1 MQQKGF
7 LQWNQTITLFRE
19 LNDMINTRFLIRKM
33 TIKDIDRVMII
44 ENESFTLPWSRDSYL
59 KEFDNEYAS
68 YLVCDVRGEV
78 AAYAG
83 IWVVFEEAH
92 ITNVA
97 VDRRFR
103 QQGMGRALME
113 RLEQEACN
121 KKAASIML
129 EVRPSNL
136 AALTMYR
143 KLGYIQTGLRRE
155 YYSDNLEDALLMTKY
170 LF

>member
-1 MQQKGF
+1 
-7 LQWNQTITLFRE
+7 
-19 LNDMINTRFLIRKM
+19 
-33 TIKDIDRVMII
+33 
-44 ENESFTLPWSRDSYL
+44 
-59 KEFDNEYAS
+59 
-68 YLVCDVRGEV
+68 
-78 AAYAG
+78 
-83 IWVVFEEAH
+83 
-92 ITNVA
+92 
-97 VDRRFR
+97 
-103 QQGMGRALME
+103 ME